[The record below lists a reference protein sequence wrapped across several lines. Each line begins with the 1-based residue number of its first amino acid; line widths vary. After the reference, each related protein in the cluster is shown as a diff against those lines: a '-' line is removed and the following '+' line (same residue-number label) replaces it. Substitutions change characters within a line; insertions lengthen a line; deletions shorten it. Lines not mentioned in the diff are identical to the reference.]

1 MALAGAFMAKLKNG
15 KIYYRSSITY
25 KNKHISLGSYS
36 TEEAAH
42 AAYNV
47 AKDLISNK
55 NLTIDAYRTDTPLDF
70 EKYVTIL
77 NYRDNNVYIKTPI
90 YLEKSYIN
98 YYLTPAIIFKF
109 DIDDL
114 FYFATHK
121 ISRRSGHFWVADYGT
136 QINLYSRYGIKPHAV
151 LNRDYR
157 FINGDRYDFRYANI
171 EIINKYTGVYKVKR
185 GVYTK
190 YQAKILVNGLYT
202 IGTYDTDTEAAIAYN
217 KAADVITK
225 SKKLNEKK
233 FRQNYIETISAKEY
247 ATTYIKVPISDRIW
261 QDFS

>member
-1 MALAGAFMAKLKNG
+1 MPLAGAFEAKQKNG
-15 KIYYRSSITY
+15 KTYYRSSITY
-25 KNKHISLGSYS
+25 KNKHISLGSYA

-42 AAYNV
+42 AAYKV
-47 AKDLISNK
+47 AKDLINNK
-55 NLTIDAYRTDTPLDF
+55 DLTIDAYRTDTPLEF

-77 NYRDNNVYIKTPI
+77 NFRDNKVYIKTPI

-98 YYLTPAIIFKF
+98 YYLTPSIIFKF

-114 FYFATHK
+114 FYFAVHK
-121 ISRRSGHFWVADYGT
+121 ISRRAGHFWVADYGT

-202 IGTYDTDTEAAIAYN
+202 IGTYETDIEAAIAYN
-217 KAADVITK
+217 KAADIISK
-225 SKKLNEKK
+225 SKNGKK
-233 FRQNYIETISAKEY
+233 FRLNYIETLTPKEY
-247 ATTYIKVPISDRIW
+247 ALMYIKVQISDRIW
-261 QDFS
+261 SDFS